1 MYLLSFRICKLL
13 KYKPNQY
20 LLLLSSS
27 YVIIVFGTK
36 TFTNSIELAL
46 VSLLLWKVV
55 DSMAISEKVNSYIIS
70 YDLD

>member
-1 MYLLSFRICKLL
+1 MSFTTFFRICKLL
-13 KYKPNQY
+13 KLKYNKC

-55 DSMAISEKVNSYIIS
+55 DSMIIS
-70 YDLD
+70 QKVKRKY

>member
-1 MYLLSFRICKLL
+1 MIYIFFRICKIL
-13 KYKPNQY
+13 KLKSNNY

-36 TFTNSIELAL
+36 TFTNSLELTL

-55 DSMAISEKVNSYIIS
+55 DSMIISEKVRQSNKM
-70 YDLD
+70 L

>member
-1 MYLLSFRICKLL
+1 MVYIFFRICKIL
-13 KYKPNQY
+13 KLKSNRY

-36 TFTNSIELAL
+36 TFTNSIELTL

-55 DSMAISEKVNSYIIS
+55 DSMIISEKVMKIKYH
-70 YDLD
+70 